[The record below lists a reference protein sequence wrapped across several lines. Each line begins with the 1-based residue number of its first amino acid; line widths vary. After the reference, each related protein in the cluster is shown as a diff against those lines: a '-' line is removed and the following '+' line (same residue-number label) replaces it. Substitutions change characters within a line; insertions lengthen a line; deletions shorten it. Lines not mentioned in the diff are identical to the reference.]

1 MMHPEENEQVE
12 ETNMAAWLLGIKNIQ
27 IQPYNLPTLG
37 PDDVK
42 VQIKALGI
50 CGSDVHHFKNLRV
63 ANFIVKKP
71 MVIGHECAG
80 IIKDIGSNVKSLAIG
95 DRVALEPGISCQTCN
110 LCKNGTYNLCKKMK
124 FFGSPP
130 TNGSL
135 ANQVV
140 HPANLVFKLPDNVS
154 LEEGAMCEPL
164 SVGVHACRRAGVNPD
179 TKVLIFGA
187 GPIGL
192 VTMLAARAFG
202 APRVVIADVDCN
214 RLSIAKEL
222 GADGTILVSS
232 NIQDVDEEIL
242 KIHNVMGEG
251 VDISFDCVG
260 FDKTMSTA
268 LTATRAGGKVC
279 LVGLGQSE
287 MTIPLVAAAARYRN
301 TWPLCIELLRTGKI
315 DVKPLITHRYKFTQ
329 EDVERAFETSAKGGK
344 AIKAISGYVT
354 TIRSRFA
361 FRRRPVTND
370 QRWVTIKGW
379 QILAIGNSKTHYD
392 WSLKGMANEE
402 NPIEMKDEGA
412 NLAPF
417 HPSKKRK
424 KNKVLI
430 HDPAD
435 GYVEQ
440 LDKQT
445 ESLSARFLF
454 MGHFLTPITKSSF
467 LA

>member
-1 MMHPEENEQVE
+1 MMHTEENEQVE
-12 ETNMAAWLLGIKNIQ
+12 EMMNMAAWLLGIKNLQ
-27 IQPYNLPTLG
+27 IQPYHLPPLG
-37 PDDVK
+37 PNDVK

-50 CGSDVHHFKNLRV
+50 CGSDVHHFKNMRV

-140 HPANLVFKLPDNVS
+140 HPSNLVFKLPDNVS

-179 TKVLIFGA
+179 TKVLIVGA

-202 APRVVIADVDCN
+202 APRVVVADVDQH
-214 RLSIAKEL
+214 RLSIAKNL
-222 GADGTILVSS
+222 GADGTIQVST
-232 NIQDVDEEIL
+232 NIQDLGEEIS
-242 KIHNVMGEG
+242 KIHKIIGES

-279 LVGLGQSE
+279 LVGLGQSQ
-287 MTIPLVAAAARYRN
+287 MTIPLVAAAAREVDVIGIFRYRN

-329 EDVERAFETSAKGGK
+329 EDVEKAFETSAKGGS
-344 AIKAISGYVT
+344 AIKVM
-354 TIRSRFA
+354 F
-361 FRRRPVTND
+361 
-370 QRWVTIKGW
+370 
-379 QILAIGNSKTHYD
+379 
-392 WSLKGMANEE
+392 
-402 NPIEMKDEGA
+402 
-412 NLAPF
+412 NL
-417 HPSKKRK
+417 
-424 KNKVLI
+424 
-430 HDPAD
+430 
-435 GYVEQ
+435 
-440 LDKQT
+440 
-445 ESLSARFLF
+445 
-454 MGHFLTPITKSSF
+454 
-467 LA
+467 

>member
-287 MTIPLVAAAARYRN
+287 MTIPLVAAAAREVDLIGIFRYRN

-344 AIKAISGYVT
+344 AIKVM
-354 TIRSRFA
+354 F
-361 FRRRPVTND
+361 
-370 QRWVTIKGW
+370 
-379 QILAIGNSKTHYD
+379 
-392 WSLKGMANEE
+392 
-402 NPIEMKDEGA
+402 
-412 NLAPF
+412 NL
-417 HPSKKRK
+417 
-424 KNKVLI
+424 
-430 HDPAD
+430 
-435 GYVEQ
+435 
-440 LDKQT
+440 
-445 ESLSARFLF
+445 
-454 MGHFLTPITKSSF
+454 
-467 LA
+467 